1 MRPGGAAG
9 APALE
14 GRGVLAM
21 YARSTTFRA
30 RPAAIDDGIAFLRDE
45 VMPAALAMSGCT
57 GMSTMVDRRSGRCIA
72 TTAWDAADQ
81 MRASAGLI
89 APMRQRASAIM
100 SAEPFIE
107 EWEIASV
114 HRAHTAHDGACVRA
128 TWMWLEPAMVDHAID
143 TYRVVTLPAMENL
156 EGFCSASLFV
166 DGTLGRAASSVTYD
180 THAAMNNSR
189 EAARTVRMDNARD
202 AHAQVLDVAEFDL
215 VLAHLRVP
223 EMA

>member
-1 MRPGGAAG
+1 
-9 APALE
+9 
-14 GRGVLAM
+14 M

-45 VMPAALAMSGCT
+45 VMPAAMAMTGCT
-57 GMSTMVDRRSGRCIA
+57 GLSMMADRRSGRCIA
-72 TTAWDAADQ
+72 TTAWDATDH
-81 MRASAGLI
+81 MRASAGLM
-89 APMRQRASAIM
+89 APMRERAVAVM
-100 SAEPFIE
+100 SADPFVE

-114 HRAHTAHDGACVRA
+114 HRAHTSHDGACVRA
-128 TWMWLEPAMVDHAID
+128 TWMWLEPGMVDHAVD
-143 TYRVVTLPAMENL
+143 TYRMVTLPRMQDL

-166 DGTLGRAASSVTYD
+166 DRELGRAVSSVTYD
-180 THAAMNNSR
+180 SHEAMNRSR
-189 EAARTVRMDNARD
+189 EAARTVRMDSARD